1 MVSRQSELAFFGTAT
16 SVAVLFDYR
25 RKILSKE
32 GETKMKEYKIL
43 TQKDKFLGGKFDPVK
58 LEEALNSY
66 AQQGWRVVATAT
78 ADIPGWGAN
87 RQEMITIL
95 ERDK

>member
-1 MVSRQSELAFFGTAT
+1 
-16 SVAVLFDYR
+16 
-25 RKILSKE
+25 
-32 GETKMKEYKIL
+32 MKEYKNL